1 MNAQPIGILA
11 AASSAARRNGSATVN
26 RRLPDRSRDPVAW
39 QMLSDI
45 GVRRVL
51 APGAVLSTD
60 AERGGVVVLVEDG
73 AVKVVGVAENGNMA
87 VLAVRSAGGLIGE
100 LAFVTPERH
109 LTSVI
114 GLLPATVVTVPA
126 TRLSAALQ
134 SRPTNALLLLNSV
147 TARVHE
153 ADRRRVEYASYSV
166 PERIC
171 RVLVD
176 LADQFRFNGG
186 LGGRTVIPLVQQ
198 DLAGLAGAS
207 REATA
212 KVLRRLREA
221 GAIRTQRSR
230 IVILRTDLIVTG
242 SYQ

>member
-1 MNAQPIGILA
+1 MSAQPVGIFA
-11 AASSAARRNGSATVN
+11 GPTSAARRNGSPTAN
-26 RRLPDRSRDPVAW
+26 RRLPDRARDPIAW
-39 QMLSDI
+39 QMLSDM
-45 GVRRVL
+45 GMRRVL

-73 AVKVVGVAENGNMA
+73 AIKVVGVAENGNMA
-87 VLAVRSAGGLIGE
+87 VLAVRSSGSLIGE

-126 TRLSAALQ
+126 ARLSAALQ
-134 SRPTNALLLLNSV
+134 TRPTNALLLLNSV

-186 LGGRTVIPLVQQ
+186 LGRTVIPLVQQ